1 MKAIVLF
8 LLLFLPSVGHC
19 AVQLASADYVVGIVN
34 AIKKADTITEASTN
48 EELSTAAAVWEMGAL
63 IRAELNAH
71 IENQNNPHKV
81 TAQQIGLENVK
92 NVDTT
97 DAANITT
104 GKIAYD
110 RLPVGMVA
118 NTVAAGD
125 DSRFFGVPRSKPNTD
140 APDGMVWMWFE

>member
-1 MKAIVLF
+1 MRI
-8 LLLFLPSVGHC
+8 LLLFFLFFVPCVGYG
-19 AVQLASADYVVGIVN
+19 AVQLASTDYVMSIVN
-34 AIKKADTITEASTN
+34 SIPKTNSITETSTG
-48 EELSTAAAVWEMGAL
+48 EEFPTAAAVWEMGAL